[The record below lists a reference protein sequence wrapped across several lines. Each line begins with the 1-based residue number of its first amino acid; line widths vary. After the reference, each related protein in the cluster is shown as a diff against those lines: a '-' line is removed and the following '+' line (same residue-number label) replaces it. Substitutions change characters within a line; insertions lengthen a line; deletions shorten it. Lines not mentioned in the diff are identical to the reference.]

1 MNFTIAG
8 STKQKQRGRN
18 FFRLKPLSVL
28 LPATLSSLSICTTF
42 WPQAAQ
48 AEPLQGNVQELGATE
63 APTNLAPIVPM
74 SAPVLKKRKPLAADA
89 QDNSLKG
96 NAEDGGRNALSGN
109 AGDSELR
116 QQRPAMDASQ
126 PLQGSAQASD
136 MQLQAQDADS
146 QDQEM
151 AVEWDKWRNRLL
163 RSIQSGV
170 QELINNPENMVP
182 HFDQARGRVIL
193 GPKIPLGQ
201 KASFHVRISNERRV
215 VKARIIASSGNPEF
229 DNALLDAIYAL
240 DGSTILRFPRGSQRE
255 RVVQEATIITADHG
269 ENEYFKFGDVEKYRV
284 PNQ

>member
-1 MNFTIAG
+1 MIATNLAAKTSRASIKKLVLRALCLGLTTIAAAAA
-8 STKQKQRGRN
+8 
-18 FFRLKPLSVL
+18 P
-28 LPATLSSLSICTTF
+28 
-42 WPQAAQ
+42 AQ
-48 AEPLQGNVQELGATE
+48 AEPLKGNVEELGASE
-63 APTNLAPIVPM
+63 APSNLAPIVPM

-89 QDNSLKG
+89 QDSGLKG
-96 NAEDGGRNALSGN
+96 NAQDSGNRLSGN
-109 AGDSELR
+109 AEDDGGSLR
-116 QQRPAMDASQ
+116 SQTAASDNR
-126 PLQGSAQASD
+126 PLQGSASSND

-182 HFDQARGRVIL
+182 HFDQVIL
-193 GPKIPLGQ
+193 RPKIPLGQ
-201 KASFHVRISNERRV
+201 KASFFVRVSSDRRV
-215 VKARIIASSGNPEF
+215 TKARITASSGNPEF

-240 DGSTILRFPRGSQRE
+240 DGSTILRFPKGSQRE
-255 RVVQEATIITADHG
+255 RVNQEATIVTAEHG

>member
-1 MNFTIAG
+1 MNFKNSAAVKKIRA
-8 STKQKQRGRN
+8 SNKN
-18 FFRLKPLSVL
+18 VL
-28 LPATLSSLSICTTF
+28 LLSLSFALSASALNTPLT
-42 WPQAAQ
+42 ALAD
-48 AEPLQGNVQELGATE
+48 EPLKGNVQELGATE

-89 QDNSLKG
+89 QDNGLKG
-96 NAEDGGRNALSGN
+96 NAQEDDGGRLRGQTGAE
-109 AGDSELR
+109 DSR
-116 QQRPAMDASQ
+116 
-126 PLQGSAQASD
+126 PLQGSASASD

-201 KASFHVRISNERRV
+201 KASFFVRVSNDRRV
-215 VKARIIASSGNPEF
+215 TKARITASSGNPEF

-240 DGSTILRFPRGSQRE
+240 DGSTILRFPKGSQRE
-255 RVVQEATIITADHG
+255 RVNQEATIVTADHG

-284 PNQ
+284 PSQ